1 MDIIKEIC
9 KFWKNYLKD
18 HQIHKLEDAIVAKA
32 LEGDYFLDSKKLNEV
47 VILVG
52 LYNSGFYDEKNKD

>member
-1 MDIIKEIC
+1 M
-9 KFWKNYLKD
+9 KD